1 LLDFLFVYGTLRKAL
16 DGSLH
21 PYLINQ
27 AEFIGNATLPGKLY
41 HVGTYPGAVP
51 IPVGSRQCVQG
62 ELYRLFRPHL
72 LLQQLDEYEECGSH
86 FPAPHEYLR
95 KQENVSLSDNT
106 HLQAW
111 TYIYQHSTQGL
122 RLVHKGDWRPFLP
135 KSHSNP

>member
-1 LLDFLFVYGTLRKAL
+1 MLNYLFVYGTLRKAL

-21 PYLINQ
+21 PYLKNR

-41 HVGTYPGAVP
+41 QIGMYPGAAP
-51 IPVGSRQCVQG
+51 IPAGSRHIVQG
-62 ELYRLFRPHL
+62 ELYRLFRPRW
-72 LLQQLDEYEECGSH
+72 LLQQLDDYEECGSH
-86 FPAPHEYLR
+86 FPAPHEYQR

-111 TYIYQHSTQGL
+111 TYIYQHSTCGL
-122 RLVHKGDWRPFLP
+122 KLIYKGEYRPFLP